1 LTLTG
6 TDTVANY
13 QSALRSVTYADN
25 SENPSTLAR
34 TVTFTADDGQSV
46 NHLSAGSNHTINVTA
61 VDDAPVNSGVP
72 ASFVVE
78 SGFS

>member
-1 LTLTG
+1 TATLTTASVQISGNYAIGEDLLTFADTATITGSFNVATGTLTLTG

-34 TVTFTADDGQSV
+34 TVTFTA
-46 NHLSAGSNHTINVTA
+46 
-61 VDDAPVNSGVP
+61 
-72 ASFVVE
+72 
-78 SGFS
+78 